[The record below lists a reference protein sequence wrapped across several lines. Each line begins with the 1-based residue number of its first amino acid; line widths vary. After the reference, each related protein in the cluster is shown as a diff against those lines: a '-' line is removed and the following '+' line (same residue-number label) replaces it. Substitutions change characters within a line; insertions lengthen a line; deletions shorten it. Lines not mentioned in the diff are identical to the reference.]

1 MRCRR
6 IVDGNVVWF
15 GSKGKQANGHA
26 EFFNPND
33 KHDNYADNQEA
44 VADSLTQRLSVIQKE
59 LWYATSYGLPLF
71 EKTRSKATVDAT
83 VADIITQHPDV
94 VSILSFSSEV
104 VNHKYSC
111 SVSVQSTFGVVDVNL

>member
-6 IVDGNVVWF
+6 IYKGNVVWF
-15 GSKGKQANGHA
+15 GSYGKNNDDTAR
-26 EFFNPND
+26 FFAAGN
-33 KHDNYADNQEA
+33 KHDNYSDNQEA

-83 VADIITQHPDV
+83 VADIIMQHPDV

-111 SVSVQSTFGVVDVNL
+111 SVSIQSTFGVVDVNL